1 MANQGEKGGMPQ
13 QPSDISKQTPQQ
25 QQQQQAGKAK
35 EAEVK
40 TGQDAEKLAQEEYKN
55 RQNPD
60 RS

>member
-1 MANQGEKGGMPQ
+1 MANQGAKGGMPQ

-25 QQQQQAGKAK
+25 QQQQAGKTR
-35 EAEVK
+35 EAEAK
-40 TGQDAEKLAQEEYKN
+40 TGQDAEKLAQEGYKN